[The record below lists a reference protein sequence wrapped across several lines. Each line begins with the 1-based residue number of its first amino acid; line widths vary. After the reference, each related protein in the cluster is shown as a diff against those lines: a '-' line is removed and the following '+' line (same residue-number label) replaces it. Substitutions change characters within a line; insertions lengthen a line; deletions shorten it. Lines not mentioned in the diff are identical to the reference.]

1 MDKEY
6 APGDQGTK
14 DQSDTREPDTITSS
28 GADDKNNA
36 RLRKLNQDLKA
47 KREAQL
53 RKEKTRNKLDAI
65 RDWILRLAL
74 GCGVIAGMGFGTFFV
89 FDWVQHTEAVERCSV
104 AVARLEKPA
113 GGAAARTARYQEAA
127 AISSDQVKDAK
138 TVVDMARAVKNA
150 GGIKPQP
157 VRCDASMTTRELKAA
172 ADKAEDL
179 NGKYDK
185 LDRAAKAVLASRD
198 AKDLDDARA
207 ALGAKREEASRLLGD
222 SDGKVADNATR
233 EALQNAIGQAG
244 QTKGGKAQAWRDAVG
259 PLQSAIDQVNASMQA
274 KAQADQQAAEQAAQ
288 ASAQAAAQPVQQA
301 APSYGGGYTPSYRP
315 SYGQGG
321 GGGGWSAPA
330 PAAPAPSTPQG
341 NSQSW
346 NDFLNE
352 PDNSMHGCRPD
363 GGCGIG

>member
-1 MDKEY
+1 MTKKNRIEGTGSEEVKEPEVLKQGSPDNK
-6 APGDQGTK
+6 AQDPSGDENGSRPRWVVPVAVTAVVALLAAAGVV
-14 DQSDTREPDTITSS
+14 SWRVVSSRE
-28 GADDKNNA
+28 
-36 RLRKLNQDLKA
+36 
-47 KREAQL
+47 
-53 RKEKTRNKLDAI
+53 
-65 RDWILRLAL
+65 
-74 GCGVIAGMGFGTFFV
+74 
-89 FDWVQHTEAVERCSV
+89 HTQAVERCSV

-127 AISSDQVKDAK
+127 AISSDQVKDVK

-157 VRCDASMTTRELKAA
+157 VRCDASMTTGELKAA

-179 NGKYDK
+179 NGRNDK

-198 AKDLDDARA
+198 AKDLDDART
-207 ALGAKREEASRLLGD
+207 ALDAKREEASRLLGD

-233 EALQNAIGQAG
+233 EALQNAIGQAE
-244 QTKGGKAQAWRDAVG
+244 QTKGDKAQAWRDAVG

-288 ASAQAAAQPVQQA
+288 AAAQAAAQPVQQA

-321 GGGGWSAPA
+321 GGGGGWSAPA
-330 PAAPAPSTPQG
+330 PAAPAPAAPQG
-341 NSQSW
+341 GKSNW
-346 NDFLNE
+346 RDRLNNHQ
-352 PDNSMHGCRPD
+352 PIGNHGCSPD
-363 GGCGIG
+363 GSCGIG

>member
-1 MDKEY
+1 MDKEH
-6 APGDQGTK
+6 APGDQDTK
-14 DQSDTREPDTITSS
+14 DHAGTREPDHGRTPDK
-28 GADDKNNA
+28 DDVATGKESNRPKWLVPA
-36 RLRKLNQDLKA
+36 ASAAVVVALIAAGVVCLRVVSN
-47 KREAQL
+47 RE
-53 RKEKTRNKLDAI
+53 
-65 RDWILRLAL
+65 
-74 GCGVIAGMGFGTFFV
+74 
-89 FDWVQHTEAVERCSV
+89 HTQAVERCSG

-127 AISSDQVKDAK
+127 AISSDQVKDTK
-138 TVVDMARAVKNA
+138 TVIAMARAVKNA

-157 VRCDASMTTRELKAA
+157 VRCDASMQTGELKAA

-179 NGKYDK
+179 NGRYDK
-185 LDRAAKAVLASRD
+185 LDRAAK
-198 AKDLDDARA
+198 KD
-207 ALGAKREEASRLLGD
+207 EASRLLGD

-233 EALQNAIGQAG
+233 EALQNAITLAE
-244 QTKGGKAQAWRDAVG
+244 QTKGGKAKAWRDAVG
-259 PLQSAIDQVNASMQA
+259 PLQAAIDQVNASMQA

-288 ASAQAAAQPVQQA
+288 AAAQQQAQAVQQA
-301 APSYGGGYTPSYRP
+301 APSYGASYQP

>member
-1 MDKEY
+1 MDKEH
-6 APGDQGTK
+6 APGDQDTK
-14 DQSDTREPDTITSS
+14 DQAGTREPDHGRTPDKDDVATGKESS
-28 GADDKNNA
+28 RPKWLVPAASAAVVVVLIAAGVVC
-36 RLRKLNQDLKA
+36 LRVVSN
-47 KREAQL
+47 RE
-53 RKEKTRNKLDAI
+53 
-65 RDWILRLAL
+65 
-74 GCGVIAGMGFGTFFV
+74 
-89 FDWVQHTEAVERCSV
+89 HTQAVEGCSV

-127 AISSDQVKDAK
+127 AISSDLVKDAK

-157 VRCDASMTTRELKAA
+157 VRCDASMTTGELKAA
-172 ADKAEDL
+172 ADKAEEL
-179 NGKYDK
+179 NGRNDK

-207 ALGAKREEASRLLGD
+207 ALGAKKDEASRLLGD

-233 EALQNAIGQAG
+233 EALQAAIDQAG

-288 ASAQAAAQPVQQA
+288 AAAQGAAQPVQQQA
-301 APSYGGGYTPSYRP
+301 APSYG
-315 SYGQGG
+315 QG

-330 PAAPAPSTPQG
+330 PAVPAPSTPQG